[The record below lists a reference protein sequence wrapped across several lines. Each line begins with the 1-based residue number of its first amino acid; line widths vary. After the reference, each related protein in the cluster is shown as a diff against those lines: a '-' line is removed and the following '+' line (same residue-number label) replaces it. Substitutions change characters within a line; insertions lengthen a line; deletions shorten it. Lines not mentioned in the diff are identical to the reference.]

1 MAIACLITKENM
13 NKTAKRIVLSGMAA
27 AMLMS
32 CGTAKK
38 SGQSNNIGEI
48 SRGGEMENIDSDF
61 LILTDGQRELLVKNN
76 TFALNLFNKVSGME
90 SKVISPLSVTGL
102 MTMLANGAD
111 GETKQEILNALGFS
125 GASMDEINA
134 LYSYIIKKAGKLDP
148 ATTVSIADYIAV
160 NKDYKLNGEF
170 TRTINDWFRAE
181 VQNLDFTSKKTT
193 GVINGWCSDH
203 TDGMI
208 PKIIDNVEPSAAA
221 YLMNAIYFNGSW
233 ADKFDAKDTKLERF
247 RGYTRDI
254 KKVRM
259 MHRNDEYLYTSN
271 KTYSAVRI
279 PYGNG
284 TFSMT
289 VLLPNEDKSI
299 QEMMKV
305 LSAKELSKIRQIM
318 ENCKVD
324 LKLPKFTTEVEQPL
338 NDIIS
343 DLGASTMFKPSAD
356 FSKMADGNMFV
367 SKMLQK
373 AKIEVSEEGTKAAA
387 VTAAIMT
394 MSALAPEP
402 RQVEFHADRPFV
414 YFISESRTGAI
425 YFIGQFTGSEI

>member
-1 MAIACLITKENM
+1 
-13 NKTAKRIVLSGMAA
+13 MAA
-27 AMLMS
+27 AMMVS
-32 CGTAKK
+32 CGTVKK
-38 SGQSNNIGEI
+38 SGKSDNPVI
-48 SRGGEMENIDSDF
+48 SRGDNMENIDNDF
-61 LILTDGQRELLVKNN
+61 LILTDGQRALLAKNN
-76 TFALNLFNKVSGME
+76 TFALNLFNKVSGMD
-90 SKVISPLSVTGL
+90 SRVISPLSVTGL
-102 MTMLANGAD
+102 MTILSNGAD
-111 GETKQEILNALGFS
+111 GETRREILNTLGFS
-125 GASMDEINA
+125 GASQDEINA
-134 LYSYIIKKAGKLDP
+134 LYGFLIKKAGKLDP
-148 ATTVSIADYIAV
+148 STTVSIADFIAV
-160 NKDYKLNGEF
+160 NKNNKVKKEF
-170 TRTINDWFRAE
+170 ERTVSDWFKAE
-181 VQNLDFTSKKTT
+181 AENLDFTSSKTA
-193 GVINGWCSDH
+193 GIINDWCSEH

-208 PKIIDNVEPSAAA
+208 PKIIDSVEPSAVA

-233 ADKFDAKDTKLERF
+233 TDKFDTKDTKLERF

-299 QEMMKV
+299 PDMMKV
-305 LSAKELSKIRQIM
+305 LSAKELSRMRQNM

-338 NDIIS
+338 NDIIAS
-343 DLGASTMFKPSAD
+343 LGASTMFRPSAD
-356 FSKMADGNMFV
+356 FSKLADGNIFV
-367 SKMLQK
+367 SKMFQK

-414 YFISESRTGAI
+414 YLISESGTGAI